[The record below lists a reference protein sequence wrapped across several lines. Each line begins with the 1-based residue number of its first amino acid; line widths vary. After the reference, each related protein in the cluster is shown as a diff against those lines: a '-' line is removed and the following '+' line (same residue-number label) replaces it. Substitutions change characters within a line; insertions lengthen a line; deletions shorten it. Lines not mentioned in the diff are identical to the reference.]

1 MNRSFKISLK
11 ELVTEK
17 IKAFEIDLETNPLLK
32 ANFNS
37 LTTDVKVTRLFF
49 LFIYMWCNT

>member
-49 LFIYMWCNT
+49 FVYLYVV